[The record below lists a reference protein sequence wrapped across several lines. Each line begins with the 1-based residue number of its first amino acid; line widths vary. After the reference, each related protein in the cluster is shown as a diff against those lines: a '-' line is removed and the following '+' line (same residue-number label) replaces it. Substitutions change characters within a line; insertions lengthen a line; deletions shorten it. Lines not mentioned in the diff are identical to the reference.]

1 MNRLVIALA
10 ALLFIFG
17 TTSPRAAAQDQEQ
30 AQTQDQAPDQP
41 QDAEGCK
48 DSPLIT
54 RLPGSHINSCN
65 HKEYEQATFNAG
77 FSPDGNPISKTF
89 EGDYYDWDYGTRPGT
104 SEIQVFR
111 NVDNALKSA
120 GFYIDYEN
128 SPEDIT
134 AHKGNTWINI
144 SNRGEYY
151 DQIVITTKE
160 MKQEMTADSSAL
172 GEEINKTGRVAVYGI
187 HFDTGKATI
196 QPDSEDTLQSIVK
209 LMQGTPS
216 LKLRIEGYTDNAG
229 NASANQVL
237 SDKRAQSVVAWLSAH
252 GVDKSRLAAKGFG
265 QNNPVADNNTDDG
278 RAKNR
283 RVELVKM

>member
-1 MNRLVIALA
+1 VTRLATRFTFCLTLIAV
-10 ALLFIFG
+10 LFVAPF
-17 TTSPRAAAQDQEQ
+17 AFAQDE
-30 AQTQDQAPDQP
+30 PK

-54 RLPGSHINSCN
+54 RMSGSTINSCN

-77 FSPDGNPISKTF
+77 KDKDGNDFTKTV
-89 EGDYYDWDYGTRPGT
+89 EGDYNDWDYATRPGT

-111 NVDNALKSA
+111 NIENALKAA
-120 GFYIDYEN
+120 GFHIDWEN

-134 AHKGNTWINI
+134 AHKGNTWYVL

-151 DQIVITTKE
+151 DQTIVTAQE
-160 MKQEMTADSSAL
+160 MKQEVTADASSL

-187 HFDTGKATI
+187 HFDTNKATI
-196 QPDSEDTLQSIVK
+196 QPDSEDTLNQIVK
-209 LMQGTPS
+209 LMQDNAD
-216 LKLRIEGYTDNAG
+216 LKLRVEGYTDNAG
-229 NASANQVL
+229 NAAANQVL
-237 SDKRAQSVVAWLSAH
+237 SEKRAQAVVAWLSAH
-252 GVDKSRLAAKGFG
+252 GVDKSRLAAQGFG
-265 QNNPVADNNTDDG
+265 DKNPVADNSSDDG